1 MGDGARGVRVPRL
14 AVARM
19 SGAVPAGWPEGR
31 PLAVSVSVMLEGWTE
46 GSAPGMGPMGNV
58 LRPGVIDLQGRSWA
72 EYGAKVGAWRILEIL
87 DKAGL
92 RGVFYTS
99 GVVAERYPVLVRA
112 IAASGHAVAAH
123 GYSQGTLPPY
133 LSVDQERADIDACR
147 AVLTNA
153 AGAAPAGWLSPRCTP
168 STETSGLLAAAG
180 FRWHADGF
188 DSDLPYNIATEAG
201 PILGMPFTMEVNDMP
216 LYVRYGNEPDAF
228 ARILERIVTG
238 WPRLGR
244 PFACLDITVH
254 AHVFGRPYGAL
265 ALLDALD
272 VARRADWCWLTDHA
286 ALAGLEW
293 A

>member
-31 PLAVSVSVMLEGWTE
+31 PLAVSVSVMLEGWIE

-99 GVVAERYPVLVRA
+99 GVVAERYPDLVRA